1 MPSAYS
7 ESNDGAAGSS
17 PRQSHPPHP
26 LGLIH
31 LLIHSFIHAN
41 AFARP
46 NYVRLIPYK
55 HQEGTGEQG
64 PESQVYHPKKLLQA
78 INGQNLS
85 YMLNTKK
92 GCS

>member
-1 MPSAYS
+1 MSVLQAQVQGTSSRTQSFAY
-7 ESNDGAAGSS
+7 
-17 PRQSHPPHP
+17 
-26 LGLIH
+26 
-31 LLIHSFIHAN
+31 SFIHAN

-64 PESQVYHPKKLLQA
+64 PESQVHHPKKILQA

-92 GCS
+92 ECS